1 MQVGIGV
8 SLQGGVA
15 RVTLCHATR
24 LNAMTRQMWRDL
36 RRVFSELGGQP
47 ELRCVL
53 VSGEGAHFCAG
64 GDISEYPA
72 FRFEPSSLRQFHEG
86 EVWPALQAML
96 DCDVPLVAQIA
107 GNCMG
112 AGLEIAS
119 CCDLRLAA
127 ASARFGAPIA
137 RLGFPMAPREAALVV
152 REAGL
157 LTAREMLL
165 EAAVLDAPQMLAR
178 GFLSRVLPD
187 DGLASEAQ
195 ATVQRLVAL
204 APQAARLN
212 KQTLRTL
219 VSNTALAPVLI
230 EDIAINIE
238 AISATDPYAYAL
250 SVEHREGVHA
260 FLDKRK
266 PAF

>member
-1 MQVGIGV
+1 MQAGIGLTAQ
-8 SLQGGVA
+8 SGVA
-15 RVTLCHATR
+15 RVTLCHPGR

-36 RRVFSELGGQP
+36 QRIFVELGGQP
-47 ELRCVL
+47 DLRCVL
-53 VSGEGAHFCAG
+53 VSGDGAHFCAG

-72 FRFEPSSLRQFHEG
+72 FRFEAASLRQFHEG

-137 RLGFPMAPREAALVV
+137 RLGFPMAPREAALVA
-152 REAGL
+152 REVGA

-187 DGLASEAQ
+187 DELCTEAQ
-195 ATVQRLVAL
+195 ATVQRVLAL

-219 VSNTALAPVLI
+219 MPNQPQAPVFI
-230 EDIAINIE
+230 EGVAMNIE
-238 AISATDPYAYAL
+238 AIAGADPYAYAA
-250 SVEHREGVHA
+250 SAEHREGVYA